1 MEQRSV
7 PTLERYREIV
17 PDWSPRPPMTERLLA
32 ALTAAFAHP
41 DRERQPLITLPTLV
55 MADASDPLKTGVAE
69 AAACIRGAHSRIFED
84 ADATTKMATLE
95 RFLDQGVI

>member
-1 MEQRSV
+1 
-7 PTLERYREIV
+7 
-17 PDWSPRPPMTERLLA
+17 
-32 ALTAAFAHP
+32 
-41 DRERQPLITLPTLV
+41 